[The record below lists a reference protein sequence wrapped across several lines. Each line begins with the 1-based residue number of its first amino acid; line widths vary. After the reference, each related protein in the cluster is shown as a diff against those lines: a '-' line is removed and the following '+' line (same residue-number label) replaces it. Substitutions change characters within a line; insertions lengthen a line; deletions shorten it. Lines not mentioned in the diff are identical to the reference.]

1 MYANY
6 FQIGFNAF
14 EFFLDFGKWLDVFS
28 PGTIHTRIV
37 TAPRDARDLYDLLG
51 GSLGDFEKAHGSLDE
66 RVEDSAEEEQK

>member
-6 FQIGFNAF
+6 FHIGFNAF

-28 PGTIHTRIV
+28 PGAIQTRIV

-51 GSLGDFEKAHGSLDE
+51 GSLVDFEKAYGPFDE
-66 RVEDSAEEEQK
+66 RVEDPAEEEQK